1 MQGELGMLLNKS
13 LDFTSSNVVDLAAFA
28 EFTVYLFEYHPSV
41 IILLRFIVDE

>member
-28 EFTVYLFEYHPSV
+28 EFTVYLFEYQSM